1 MSAANPYAPACKALN
16 DTCPHP
22 AIAGST
28 VCRMH
33 GGSAPQVRRAAR
45 RRLAIAQADKELR
58 DLDYEPV
65 NDPIEELADIA
76 GQAKALMEWSAAR
89 VAELSNDL
97 DYRDAKDVDQLKAV
111 VGLYERAMD
120 RAARLVEACARL
132 GLDER
137 RVQLEEGQAELVVA
151 AMRLAVLR
159 AGLTQPQQDGVI
171 DAFVVAFKEL
181 ESSNGE
187 LSK

>member
-1 MSAANPYAPACKALN
+1 MSTVNPRAPACTAKN
-16 DTCPHP
+16 DTCQNP
-22 AIAGST
+22 AVAGST
-28 VCRMH
+28 VCRSH
-33 GGSAPQVRRAAR
+33 GGSAPQVRRAAK
-45 RRLAIAQADKELR
+45 RRLAIAEADKVLR
-58 DLDYEPV
+58 DLEYQPV
-65 NDPIEELADIA
+65 DNPLEELADIA
-76 GQAKALMEWSAAR
+76 GQAKSLMEWSAAR

-137 RVQLEEGQAELVVA
+137 RVALEEATAELVVA
-151 AMRLAVLR
+151 AMQLAVRR
-159 AGLTQPQQDGVI
+159 AGLPVDQGDAVV
-171 DAFVVAFKEL
+171 DAFVVAVKEL
-181 ESSNGE
+181 ESANGE